1 MRRNAPVEFSLPSFG
16 SCPLTMWFRNLQ
28 IFRLTSDW
36 AHGTDSLS
44 AALHKGIFHGCGATD
59 RVARGWV
66 PPRGEGELVFSVE
79 HQQLIALGIEQKLLP
94 ASVVRQYA
102 QAKLAEIEAA
112 QGYKPGRKQSRE
124 VIDQVEAELLPR
136 AFVKRGLTY
145 VWVDPINRWL
155 LVDASSSAR
164 ADEVME
170 HLKLSL
176 GELPLTLVKTQVAPA
191 TAMTNWLAAG
201 HAPGNFTIDRDC
213 ELQAAAEERAAVRY
227 VRHNLDSDEVRSHI
241 AGGKSATRLALTWN
255 DRVSFVLTEQLQI
268 KRLAFLDL
276 LKEDAERQSE
286 NADDLFAANFTL
298 MCGELAQLLGHLL
311 EVLGGEGE

>member
-1 MRRNAPVEFSLPSFG
+1 
-16 SCPLTMWFRNLQ
+16 MWFRNLQ

-36 AHGTDSLS
+36 AYSTDALS
-44 AALHKGIFHGCGATD
+44 AALHKGLFHACGATD

-66 PPRGEGELVFSVE
+66 PPRGDEGELVFSVE
-79 HQQLIALGIEQKLLP
+79 RQQLIALGVEQKLLP
-94 ASVVRQYA
+94 SSVVRQYA
-102 QAKLAEIEAA
+102 QAKLVEIEVA
-112 QGYKPGRKQSRE
+112 QGYKPGRKQVRE
-124 VIDQVEAELLPR
+124 VIDQLEVELLPR

-155 LVDASSSAR
+155 LVDASSSTR

-176 GELPLTLVKTQVAPA
+176 GELPVTLIKTQLAPA
-191 TAMTNWLAAG
+191 TAMTQWLAAG
-201 HAPGNFTIDRDC
+201 EAPGSFTIDRDC
-213 ELQAAAEERAAVRY
+213 ELRAMVEERAAVRY

-241 AGGKSATRLALTWN
+241 ASGKTATRLALTWN

-276 LKEDAERQSE
+276 LKEDAERQSG
-286 NADDLFAANFTL
+286 NADDLFAADFTL
-298 MCGELAQLLGHLL
+298 MAGELAQLLGHLV

>member
-1 MRRNAPVEFSLPSFG
+1 
-16 SCPLTMWFRNLQ
+16 MWFRNLQ

-36 AHGTDSLS
+36 AYSTDALS
-44 AALHKGIFHGCGATD
+44 AALHKGLFHACGATD

-66 PPRGEGELVFSVE
+66 PPRGDEGELVFSVE
-79 HQQLIALGIEQKLLP
+79 RQQLIALGVEQKLLP
-94 ASVVRQYA
+94 SSVVRQYA
-102 QAKLAEIEAA
+102 QAKLVEIEAA
-112 QGYKPGRKQSRE
+112 QGYKPGRKQVRE
-124 VIDQVEAELLPR
+124 VIDQLEVELLPR

-155 LVDASSSAR
+155 LVDASSSTR

-176 GELPLTLVKTQVAPA
+176 GELPVTLIKTQLAPA
-191 TAMTNWLAAG
+191 TAMTQWLAAG
-201 HAPGNFTIDRDC
+201 EVPGSFTIDRDC
-213 ELQAAAEERAAVRY
+213 ELRAMVEERAAVRY

-241 AGGKSATRLALTWN
+241 ASGKTATRLALTWN

-276 LKEDAERQSE
+276 LKEDAERQSG
-286 NADDLFAANFTL
+286 NADDLFAADFTL
-298 MCGELAQLLGHLL
+298 MAGELAQLLGHLV

>member
-1 MRRNAPVEFSLPSFG
+1 
-16 SCPLTMWFRNLQ
+16 MWFRNLQ
-28 IFRLTSDW
+28 IYRLTSEW
-36 AHGTDSLS
+36 AYDTDALS
-44 AALHKGIFHGCGATD
+44 AALNKGLFDGCGATD

-66 PPRGEGELVFSVE
+66 PPRGEAGELVFSVL
-79 HQQLIALGIEQKLLP
+79 HQQLIALGVEQKLLP
-94 ASVVRQYA
+94 TSVVRQYA
-102 QAKLAEIEAA
+102 QAKLTEIETA
-112 QGYKPGRKQSRE
+112 QGYKAGRKQRRE
-124 VIDQVEAELLPR
+124 VIDQIEAEMLPR

-145 VWVDPINRWL
+145 VWIDPVNRWL

-164 ADEVME
+164 GDEVME
-170 HLKLSL
+170 HLRLSL
-176 GELPLTLVKTQVAPA
+176 GELPVTLIKTQLAPA
-191 TAMTNWLAAG
+191 TAMTQWLAAG
-201 HAPGNFTIDRDC
+201 QAPGNFSIDRDC

-286 NADDLFAANFTL
+286 NADDLFAADFTL
-298 MCGELAQLLGHLL
+298 MSGELAQLLGHLID
-311 EVLGGEGE
+311 VLGGEGE

>member
-1 MRRNAPVEFSLPSFG
+1 
-16 SCPLTMWFRNLQ
+16 MWFRNLQ
-28 IFRLTSDW
+28 IFRLTPEW
-36 AHGTDSLS
+36 AYSTDALS
-44 AALHKGIFHGCGATD
+44 VALRKGLFQSCGATD

-66 PPRGEGELVFSVE
+66 PPRGNEGELVFSVGR
-79 HQQLIALGIEQKLLP
+79 QQLIALGIEQKLLP

-112 QGYKPGRKQSRE
+112 QGYKPGRKQTRE
-124 VIDQVEAELLPR
+124 VIDQLEAELLPR

-145 VWVDPINRWL
+145 VWIDPVNRWL
-155 LVDASSSAR
+155 LVDASSSTR

-176 GELPLTLVKTQVAPA
+176 DELPVTLIKTQLAPA
-191 TAMTNWLAAG
+191 TAMTQWLSEG
-201 HAPGNFTIDRDC
+201 EAPGSFTIDRDC
-213 ELQAAAEERAAVRY
+213 ELRAMVEERAAVRY
-227 VRHNLDSDEVRSHI
+227 VRHNLDSEEVRSHI

-255 DRVSFVLTEQLQI
+255 DRISFVLTEQLQI
-268 KRLAFLDL
+268 KRLVFLDL

-286 NADDLFAANFTL
+286 NADDLFAADFTL
-298 MCGELAQLLGHLL
+298 MCGELAQLLEHLL

>member
-1 MRRNAPVEFSLPSFG
+1 
-16 SCPLTMWFRNLQ
+16 MWFRNLQ
-28 IFRLTSDW
+28 IFRLTPDW
-36 AHGTDSLS
+36 AYSTD
-44 AALHKGIFHGCGATD
+44 ALADALQKGLFQGCGATD

-66 PPRGEGELVFSVE
+66 PPRGEEGALVFAVSR
-79 HQQLIALGIEQKLLP
+79 QQLIALGVEQKLLP

-112 QGYKPGRKQSRE
+112 QGYKPGRKQARE
-124 VIDQVEAELLPR
+124 VVEQLEIELLPR

-145 VWVDPINRWL
+145 VWIDPVNRWL
-155 LVDASSSAR
+155 LVDASSSTR

-170 HLKLSL
+170 QLKLSL
-176 GELPLTLVKTQVAPA
+176 GELPVTLVKTQLAPA
-191 TAMTNWLAAG
+191 TAMTQWLAAG
-201 HAPGNFTIDRDC
+201 HAPGSFSIDRDC
-213 ELQAAAEERAAVRY
+213 ELCAAAEERAAVRY
-227 VRHNLDSDEVRSHI
+227 VRHNLDSEEVRSHI

-268 KRLAFLDL
+268 KKLAFLDM

-286 NADDLFAANFTL
+286 NADDLFAADFAL
-298 MCGELAQLLGHLL
+298 MSGELAQLLGHLL